1 MFDYLKICKSIIRD
15 LRLEY
20 LDILVSVPKKYQGSI
35 PHVMILS
42 SRHWNEFYELN
53 DLQILASVGISHIRI
68 PYGYW
73 MFDVESDEPFP
84 EPSQN
89 DEEGMRFYLKRM
101 LTWAESVGIKV
112 KCSIIEFKFTNSFQ

>member
-1 MFDYLKICKSIIRD
+1 M
-15 LRLEY
+15 
-20 LDILVSVPKKYQGSI
+20 
-35 PHVMILS
+35 
-42 SRHWNEFYELN
+42 
-53 DLQILASVGISHIRI
+53 GISHIRI

-112 KCSIIEFKFTNSFQ
+112 KPT

>member
-1 MFDYLKICKSIIRD
+1 MHGLLLLFKNL
-15 LRLEY
+15 L
-20 LDILVSVPKKYQGSI
+20 ILN
-35 PHVMILS
+35 
-42 SRHWNEFYELN
+42 RHWDEFYQLN

-73 MFDVESDEPFP
+73 IFDVAADDPFP
-84 EPSQN
+84 APTQN

-112 KCSIIEFKFTNSFQ
+112 PDRQKILVDFHLVLLIN

>member
-1 MFDYLKICKSIIRD
+1 
-15 LRLEY
+15 
-20 LDILVSVPKKYQGSI
+20 
-35 PHVMILS
+35 MILS

-112 KCSIIEFKFTNSFQ
+112 KCSIIVFKFTNAFNEIVRLFQISLRYLCLSVSICYWP

>member
-1 MFDYLKICKSIIRD
+1 
-15 LRLEY
+15 
-20 LDILVSVPKKYQGSI
+20 
-35 PHVMILS
+35 MILS
-42 SRHWNEFYELN
+42 CRHWNEFYELN

-112 KCSIIEFKFTNSFQ
+112 KILNHRIVRLFQSSCR

>member
-1 MFDYLKICKSIIRD
+1 MDGLLLLFKNLF
-15 LRLEY
+15 
-20 LDILVSVPKKYQGSI
+20 
-35 PHVMILS
+35 
-42 SRHWNEFYELN
+42 RHWDEFYQLN

-73 MFDVESDEPFP
+73 MFDVAADDPFP
-84 EPSQN
+84 APTQN

-112 KCSIIEFKFTNSFQ
+112 PNWQKILVDFHLVLFIN